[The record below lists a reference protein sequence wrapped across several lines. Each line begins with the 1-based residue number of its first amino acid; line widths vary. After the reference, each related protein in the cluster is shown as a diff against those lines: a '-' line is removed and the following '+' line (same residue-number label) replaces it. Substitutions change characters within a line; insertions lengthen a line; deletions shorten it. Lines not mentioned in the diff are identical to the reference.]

1 MMASDPAFLFYPND
15 FIGGT
20 MGMTLEEK
28 GAYMELLMAQFNRGH
43 FSDLMA
49 TRIIGESL
57 WAVLKQKF
65 TADESGCYYNKRL
78 EIEVNKRKAY
88 SESRRNNLSGNKDK
102 QLHMEEHMDT
112 HMESHMATHMEAH
125 MENRNSNR
133 KIGGAGGKKTK
144 KQSANGELQ
153 TEFEQYISAYCCGNT
168 ELEEAL
174 IDWLSMRIRLKDPI
188 TTMRALKSALKKL
201 SSLGGNPVEHVERA
215 LVGNWKSFYSSN
227 GYEQQTSKQTGGNQ
241 LDRLRAE

>member
-1 MMASDPAFLFYPND
+1 MASDPAFLFYPND

-28 GAYMELLMAQFNRGH
+28 GAYVELLMAQFNRGH

-57 WAVLKQKF
+57 WAVLRQKF
-65 TADESGCYYNKRL
+65 TVDESGCYYNKRL

-102 QLHMEEHMDT
+102 QLHMEDHMDT
-112 HMESHMATHMEAH
+112 HMDSHMATHMEAH
-125 MENRNSNR
+125 MENRNIYR

-144 KQSANGELQ
+144 QTKHHYGTLLNVLLTDEERLKLIEQFGEQGFMDRIENLGY
-153 TEFEQYISAYCCGNT
+153 YISSKGDKYKSHYGTILNWERKNASN
-168 ELEEAL
+168 
-174 IDWLSMRIRLKDPI
+174 PI
-188 TTMRALKSALKKL
+188 
-201 SSLGGNPVEHVERA
+201 
-215 LVGNWKSFYSSN
+215 
-227 GYEQQTSKQTGGNQ
+227 QQTPKQTGGNQ
-241 LDRLRAE
+241 FDRLRAE